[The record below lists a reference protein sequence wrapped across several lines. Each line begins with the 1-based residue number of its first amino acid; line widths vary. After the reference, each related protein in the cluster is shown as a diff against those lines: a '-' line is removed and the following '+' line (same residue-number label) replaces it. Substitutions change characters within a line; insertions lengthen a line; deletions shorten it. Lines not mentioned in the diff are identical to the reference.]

1 MRDITARVLRAR
13 ACAYACVRT
22 GVCACACAC
31 AYRGAC
37 PPGLSDR
44 SLWRLCVLQPSRRSE
59 EHAAFYSR
67 QDLSNR
73 SLQRLKPTDPV
84 SFCFDAARPC
94 AILPAA
100 ALFVPAC
107 RCPLLP
113 RSRSSRAH
121 ESRPA
126 NCQKTERQTE
136 HEQRH
141 GTSCTRPQHAAACR
155 VQSTARGLYS
165 MPHSGHSRGHTSCR
179 PAAPGRG
186 LHRTRHE
193 GCRRSDLTAQ
203 RAHELPQ
210 ELPAVGRGRGAQPAG
225 PWARGLQGLCRTGA
239 VRMPLPAY
247 MPLWGAVI
255 DSAGRFAPLW
265 HSAPC
270 TSRTAAV
277 THSVGLQRQNTRHT
291 SCTHCR
297 AVGCVPRSRAA
308 ASARACNP
316 AASACV
322 FASVGRCGAFCA
334 LFMRPVARGHRHEQ
348 NGPQQALQGLTGAK
362 RHELHEAA
370 APPVECCRNCTRAAR
385 AAPRLCRVDAHE
397 LPQLVEVEGVW
408 AVIEARSRGARAKSP
423 IFYRRR
429 NSAHKT
435 PPHAAR
441 TSARACPQPCRLQ
454 VCGGCA
460 IGYRRADRRAGR
472 RP

>member
-1 MRDITARVLRAR
+1 MRDIVARVLRAR

-73 SLQRLKPTDPV
+73 SLQRLKPTDPIG
-84 SFCFDAARPC
+84 FCFDAARPC
-94 AILPAA
+94 LCLPAA
-100 ALFVPAC
+100 ALC
-107 RCPLLP
+107 CPVEVEQGARVEARKLP
-113 RSRSSRAH
+113 KNRAANRARAEARHELHEARSMPQHAG
-121 ESRPA
+121 
-126 NCQKTERQTE
+126 QTE
-136 HEQRH
+136 H
-141 GTSCTRPQHAAACR
+141 GTRAAACPTAGR
-155 VQSTARGLYS
+155 VEGTR
-165 MPHSGHSRGHTSCR
+165 
-179 PAAPGRG
+179 AAPQ
-186 LHRTRHE
+186 LCTVE
-193 GCRRSDLTAQ
+193 AQ
-203 RAHELPQ
+203 RAQHEAH

-239 VRMPLPAY
+239 VRMSLPAY
-247 MPLWGAVI
+247 MPLWASVI
-255 DSAGRFAPLW
+255 DSAGRSAPLR

-270 TSRTAAV
+270 TSKTAAV

-308 ASARACNP
+308 ASARACNH

-348 NGPQQALQGLTGAK
+348 NGPQQALQGLTEAK
-362 RHELHEAA
+362 RHELHELQ
-370 APPVECCRNCTRAAR
+370 RTRSRAAR
-385 AAPRLCRVDAHE
+385 GARGARAARIALHSRGARGLQGRGAVGRLSGSRGHSRGHTSCRRNC
-397 LPQLVEVEGVW
+397 PQLVEVEGVG
-408 AVIEARSRGARAKSP
+408 AVIEAHGSRP
-423 IFYRRR
+423 H
-429 NSAHKT
+429 SAE
-435 PPHAAR
+435 PYI
-441 TSARACPQPCRLQ
+441 LQ
-454 VCGGCA
+454 A
-460 IGYRRADRRAGR
+460 
-472 RP
+472 